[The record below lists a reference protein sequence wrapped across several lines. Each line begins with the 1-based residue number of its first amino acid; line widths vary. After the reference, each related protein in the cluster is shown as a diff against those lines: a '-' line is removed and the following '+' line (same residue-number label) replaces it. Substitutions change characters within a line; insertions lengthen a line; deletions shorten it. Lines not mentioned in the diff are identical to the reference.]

1 MDLCS
6 SACMYVHSDLLLTV
20 GCFEYHKGA
29 RLPKS
34 LWDNC
39 IACLMR
45 FRICTVPKEI
55 PCMYG
60 SQRDSV
66 CMYSSQRDSVYVQF
80 PKRFRVCAVP
90 KEIPQNG
97 STCLPTQIASSL
109 SQRRHCTS
117 PTWILVTDP
126 ESRYSGVSSRMW
138 YMEWLFFQLSSV
150 FFRMD
155 MLVPLGS
162 WSKYQKLKGTYV
174 TTRTYCHCTTQYTI
188 KSCNWSNT
196 LQIKMLKWKTGE
208 YRYSSLIFTVVTVNK

>member
-1 MDLCS
+1 
-6 SACMYVHSDLLLTV
+6 
-20 GCFEYHKGA
+20 
-29 RLPKS
+29 
-34 LWDNC
+34 
-39 IACLMR
+39 
-45 FRICTVPKEI
+45 
-55 PCMYG
+55 
-60 SQRDSV
+60 
-66 CMYSSQRDSVYVQF
+66 MYSSQRDSVYVRFPKRFRVYVQF

-90 KEIPQNG
+90 KEIPCVCTVLKEIPQNG